1 MPKKDIVLVTG
12 VSGFIASH
20 LTAQL
25 LMEGF
30 AVRGTARGDKIVTL
44 RAAAVTKNPDFQLV
58 KVDDIAVDN
67 LSDVLK
73 DVQFIVHTA
82 SPLAGQATPEVGLKS
97 AVQGTL
103 NVLEQAVKA
112 GIFRIVLTSDLGT
125 IMDPSPSPMDKA
137 VTLSE
142 KDWGE
147 VSETE
152 LLSGENDPLWNYLAT
167 KIIAEKA
174 AWKFAEEHPVLD
186 LTTVNPPFVYGP
198 MHPDFLRLPRDRLG
212 ANTMIYALISGA
224 AGRAAPPQLCPF
236 FCDVRDVARA
246 HVLALKAEST
256 KPKRLLINAGA
267 FTWKAAIQHLEKT
280 RPELTDRLPSVRN
293 VWSLPGTLCKTDLAL
308 TEEVLQLK
316 EYIPWQKCLEDT
328 IDSLLELE
336 KKW

>member
-58 KVDDIAVDN
+58 KVDDIAVDK

-73 DVQFIVHTA
+73 GECPFIVHTA
-82 SPLAGQATPEVGLKS
+82 SPAAGQATPEVGLKS

-125 IMDPSPSPMDKA
+125 IMDPSLSPMDKA

-212 ANTMIYALISGA
+212 A

-267 FTWKAAIQHLEKT
+267 FHLESGHSTFGK
-280 RPELTDRLPSVRN
+280 
-293 VWSLPGTLCKTDLAL
+293 
-308 TEEVLQLK
+308 
-316 EYIPWQKCLEDT
+316 
-328 IDSLLELE
+328 DSS
-336 KKW
+336 